1 MNKNLENNSNNSTEF
16 KFSKNN
22 NFKGFKTIK
31 SNDKKFKFS
40 LLKLITLVLIF
51 ILFGYQITFN
61 PALEVFKT
69 PFGKIGAIFKT
80 NSNNT
85 SNKVSETKNLDNLD
99 FSNISKVSES
109 VAEKVLPSIVGIE
122 LEYNLQS
129 LFNKQV
135 AAKGSGSGI
144 ILSKD
149 GYILTNSHV
158 VTPSKETNS
167 RFYTINGNT
176 KITVT
181 LSNDEKVPAKVI
193 GVDEISDLAVI
204 KVEKDNLTPAKL
216 GNSDEIKLGQFVM
229 AIGSPLGLNGT
240 VTSGIIS
247 TKSRKVSLSDGSS
260 LNAIQTD
267 ASINQGNSGGALVN
281 AKGEVIGV
289 NTLKLAG
296 NGVEGIGF
304 AIPINQ
310 TKKISEELIKNGS
323 VRRPALGIVGKEIT
337 EETAQVLGVK
347 KGIFL
352 LDVAKDGSA
361 DKAGIK
367 KSDVITKFNG
377 KEVSSISDLNEE
389 KNNISE
395 NQEVDVEI
403 IRAGEKQTIK
413 VKMLI
418 FENKSQDNNLN
429 NQNIE
434 NKEENSKSNE
444 KTVENNKNNTPSN
457 NNENNNNSLKN
468 NPLFNIFKR

>member
-1 MNKNLENNSNNSTEF
+1 
-16 KFSKNN
+16 
-22 NFKGFKTIK
+22 
-31 SNDKKFKFS
+31 
-40 LLKLITLVLIF
+40 
-51 ILFGYQITFN
+51 
-61 PALEVFKT
+61 
-69 PFGKIGAIFKT
+69 
-80 NSNNT
+80 
-85 SNKVSETKNLDNLD
+85 
-99 FSNISKVSES
+99 
-109 VAEKVLPSIVGIE
+109 
-122 LEYNLQS
+122 
-129 LFNKQV
+129 
-135 AAKGSGSGI
+135 
-144 ILSKD
+144 
-149 GYILTNSHV
+149 
-158 VTPSKETNS
+158 
-167 RFYTINGNT
+167 
-176 KITVT
+176 
-181 LSNDEKVPAKVI
+181 
-193 GVDEISDLAVI
+193 
-204 KVEKDNLTPAKL
+204 
-216 GNSDEIKLGQFVM
+216 M

-418 FENKSQDNNLN
+418 FDHKSQDNNLTS
-429 NQNIE
+429 QNTE

-444 KTVENNKNNTPSN
+444 KTVENNKNNTTSN

-468 NPLFNIFKR
+468 NPLFNLFKR